1 MPSPYQYLPTQQLNP
16 LQMAQQ
22 GLQIGAAIR
31 GIRQHRELNQQR
43 EQARRRGE
51 EFKVK
56 SEALLNSGAK
66 SSEWQKLMI
75 QYPEASKGVAAFAGQ
90 LADNEKAVVFNPMAN
105 ILSLVESGNYK
116 AAKKIIDENLTMYQ
130 NSATPA
136 GQRMAKNYGTM
147 AEVIESEQPDAT
159 IGLVNSMLYGI
170 DPKRHSDLVG
180 NLKTFQEARKVGQE
194 AIFISEKHKLA
205 VEEAKR
211 KQAETEA
218 SIEDQRAQNLL
229 AADKLNLDKQKLEE
243 LPDSSA
249 KVVNTSIN
257 AADQQAKI
265 YTKATELKTEL
276 SELDSRME
284 GVAGSAA
291 AKFKEWFGGDEST
304 EFRQKLKAV
313 INESIIGQ
321 RKPGMGPMSDN
332 DYKVL
337 RQGAPPE
344 DANRKTIENYLSALE
359 RFSAYASK
367 KEEYTA
373 EWVSKNKHLGNAK
386 EGFEVAGHKVKKG
399 MTFPV
404 FMRSLGE
411 KVYKEMSSIPKTPE
425 QSDLDFLMGD

>member
-1 MPSPYQYLPTQQLNP
+1 MPAPYQYLPTARIDP
-16 LQMAQQ
+16 LAAARF
-22 GLQIGAAIR
+22 GDALRGAFER
-31 GIRQHRELNQQR
+31 REINKQR
-43 EQARRRGE
+43 EQARLRGE
-51 EFKVK
+51 EFKAK
-56 SEALLNSGAK
+56 SEELLNSGAK
-66 SSEWQKLMI
+66 SSEWQKLMV
-75 QYPEASKGVAAFAGQ
+75 QYPEASKGVASFAGQ
-90 LADNEKAVVFNPMAN
+90 LADNEKAIVFNPMAN

-116 AAKKIIDENLTMYQ
+116 AAKKIIDQNMIMYQ
-130 NSATPA
+130 NSSTPA

-147 AEVIESEQPDAT
+147 SEVIESETPDAA

-170 DPKRHSDLVG
+170 DPKRHGDLVG
-180 NLKTFQEARKVGQE
+180 NLKTFQEGSEIGRKNRYISDEQE
-194 AIFISEKHKLA
+194 AKI
-205 VEEAKR
+205 AKI
-211 KQAETEA
+211 KAETKQISA
-218 SIEDQRAQNLL
+218 SIEDQRAQNIL
-229 AADKLNLDKQKLEE
+229 AADKLNLDKQKLNE

-249 KVVNTSIN
+249 KVVNTAIN

-265 YTKATELKTEL
+265 YTKATELKSEL
-276 SELDSRME
+276 AELDSRME
-284 GVAGSAA
+284 GVAGSVT

-344 DANRKTIENYLSALE
+344 DANRKTIKNYLSTLE

-367 KEEYTA
+367 KEEFTA

-386 EGFEVAGHKVKKG
+386 DGFEVGGYKVKKG
-399 MTFPV
+399 VTFPV
-404 FMRSLGE
+404 FMRSLGD

-425 QSDLDFLMGD
+425 QSDLDFLMAD

>member
-1 MPSPYQYLPTQQLNP
+1 MPAPYQYLPPAKIDP
-16 LQMAQQ
+16 LAVARF
-22 GLQIGAAIR
+22 GDALRGAFER
-31 GIRQHRELNQQR
+31 RELNKQR
-43 EQARRRGE
+43 EQARLRGE
-51 EFKVK
+51 EFKAK
-56 SEALLNSGAK
+56 SEELLNSGAK

-75 QYPEASKGVAAFAGQ
+75 QYPEASKGVASFAGQ
-90 LADNEKAVVFNPMAN
+90 LADNEKAIVFNPMAN

-116 AAKKIIDENLTMYQ
+116 AAKKIIDQNMIMYQ
-130 NSATPA
+130 NSSTPA

-147 AEVIESEQPDAT
+147 SEVIESEQPDAA

-170 DPKRHSDLVG
+170 DPKRHADLVS
-180 NLKTFQEARKVGQE
+180 NLKTFQEGRKIGQE
-194 AIFISEKHKLA
+194 AIFVSEKHKLA
-205 VEEAKR
+205 VEEAAREK
-211 KQAETEA
+211 AEGVA
-218 SIEDQRAQNLL
+218 SIEDQKAQNLL
-229 AADKLNLDKQKLEE
+229 AADRLKLDKQKLNE

-249 KVVNTSIN
+249 KVVNTAIN

-284 GVAGSAA
+284 GVAGSVT

-344 DANRKTIENYLSALE
+344 DANRKTIKNYLSALE

-367 KEEYTA
+367 KEEFTA

-386 EGFEVAGHKVKKG
+386 DVFEVGGHKVKKG

-404 FMRSLGE
+404 FMKSLGD
-411 KVYKEMSSIPKTPE
+411 KVYKDMSSIPEMPKTPE
-425 QSDLDFLMGD
+425 QSDLDFLTAD